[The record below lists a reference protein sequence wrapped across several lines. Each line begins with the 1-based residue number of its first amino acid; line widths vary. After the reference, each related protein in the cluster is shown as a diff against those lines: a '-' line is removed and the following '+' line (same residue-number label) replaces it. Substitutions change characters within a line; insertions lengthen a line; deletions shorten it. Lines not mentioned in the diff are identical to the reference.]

1 MTILDEVIAKSKE
14 IFNELRYSIPRLPYT
29 DADYTRNLWII
40 AMKRAIREV
49 LREHKPYKNPYLLTS
64 LSLLISACIMRLYSC
79 PSLKSY
85 YDMKIDDLYDI
96 AKYGITY
103 ANNLAIYGMGLKQK
117 LLTYGMG

>member
-1 MTILDEVIAKSKE
+1 MTILDEIIAKGKE

-49 LREHKPYKNPYLLTS
+49 LREHKPYAKPYMLAS
-64 LSLLISACIMRLYSC
+64 LAPLINACIMRLYSC

-85 YDMKIDDLYDI
+85 CSTKIEDLFNM
-96 AKYGITY
+96 AKYGNIE
-103 ANNLAIYGMGLKQK
+103 
-117 LLTYGMG
+117 